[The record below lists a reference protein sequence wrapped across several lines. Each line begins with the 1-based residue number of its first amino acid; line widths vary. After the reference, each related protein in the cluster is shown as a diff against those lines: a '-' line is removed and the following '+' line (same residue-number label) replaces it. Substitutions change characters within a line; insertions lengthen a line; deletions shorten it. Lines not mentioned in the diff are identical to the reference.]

1 MNGILYLSLAYKIFS
16 GKEDIMSN
24 SINKKIAD
32 ILGKMDDKMLQV
44 KLNNAIEILRKGDTE
59 ELVKKINKIN
69 KDELIQKIDEFDLSR
84 LNNLNIDKNE
94 IKEKINN
101 VDMEKV
107 KSMIGEKGDEII
119 DRLMYILNQLPD
131 KKG

>member
-1 MNGILYLSLAYKIFS
+1 
-16 GKEDIMSN
+16 MSN

-44 KLNNAIEILRKGDTE
+44 KLNNAIEILKKGDTE